1 MTLGGWM
8 VVHNRLNDAGGMD
21 NCPPLPVPL
30 RALGSSAIWHGHGTT
45 GILSYLR
52 NFCFVRS
59 TVDDG
64 VGITNFLH
72 MEDSEASS
80 GAHCFSPCMK
90 SQRRNSSP
98 SLFEFPDFTTGH
110 LRNVDASLTNKWQ
123 WRAYSDAGT
132 LISSDYMPCY
142 YNYAPLPS
150 RPSVL
155 SYQGFIVE
163 D

>member
-1 MTLGGWM
+1 MWCSGPEGGAHSARRCRRCLGEDSFYTIYSMTLGGWI

-52 NFCFVRS
+52 NSCFVRS

-123 WRAYSDAGT
+123 
-132 LISSDYMPCY
+132 
-142 YNYAPLPS
+142 
-150 RPSVL
+150 
-155 SYQGFIVE
+155 
-163 D
+163 